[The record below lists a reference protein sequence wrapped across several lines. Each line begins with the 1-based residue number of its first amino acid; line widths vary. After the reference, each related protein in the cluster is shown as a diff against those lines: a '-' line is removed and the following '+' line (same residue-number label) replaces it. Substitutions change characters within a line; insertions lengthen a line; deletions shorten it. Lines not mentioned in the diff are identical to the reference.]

1 MRSNCC
7 WDSHSTTR
15 RESCKKGWISSAA
28 RTRACSPP
36 LLLLLLL
43 LWDVEG
49 RGDDIIILESMQI
62 RRPHENGR
70 AAFSD
75 FSTLRPV
82 FKKVRVQ
89 FSGSVW
95 TVGQN
100 DAIHVCFRKRALS
113 SGRARVT
120 DPHWAERKNS
130 SSLLCSASSPPPSLH
145 TCRLHHLFSW
155 ILLGPTA
162 AESSSRPE
170 ERLLTAV
177 MLGPASIP
185 AQLAPAAA
193 K

>member
-28 RTRACSPP
+28 RTRACRPP

-49 RGDDIIILESMQI
+49 RGDDVIILESMQI

-82 FKKVRVQ
+82 FKKVCLQDPCGR
-89 FSGSVW
+89 SAK
-95 TVGQN
+95 TMQN
-100 DAIHVCFRKRALS
+100 VCFRKRALS
-113 SGRARVT
+113 SGRGLKITWPVCGFVVLWI
-120 DPHWAERKNS
+120 WANFS
-130 SSLLCSASSPPPSLH
+130 LDSVSGLQTSLLY
-145 TCRLHHLFSW
+145 R
-155 ILLGPTA
+155 
-162 AESSSRPE
+162 
-170 ERLLTAV
+170 
-177 MLGPASIP
+177 
-185 AQLAPAAA
+185 AAA
-193 K
+193 TSQRKEN